1 MLWVKP
7 SALFKNIFK
16 YGKYLTKKSNIL
28 SMDLCHL
35 INTMNEVL
43 LQIKLLN
50 KKADQEVMAFQEG
63 RTKENQ

>member
-1 MLWVKP
+1 
-7 SALFKNIFK
+7 
-16 YGKYLTKKSNIL
+16 
-28 SMDLCHL
+28 MDLCHL

-50 KKADQEVMAFQEG
+50 IKANQEVMAFQEG